1 LESKIFKWIAD
12 VNVQEHIKALEKT
25 KNDRLREFE
34 QMKDTIIRLYEEL
47 EMDPMWVSVS
57 VKVGKKPVK
66 KNQPSGVIFLNI
78 SAKKENI

>member
-1 LESKIFKWIAD
+1 MESKIFKWIAD

-47 EMDPMWVSVS
+47 EMDPM
-57 VKVGKKPVK
+57 
-66 KNQPSGVIFLNI
+66 
-78 SAKKENI
+78 